1 MHISI
6 ETNPNTIIV
15 SHGGD
20 ITEEVRLPWITTNLW
35 NKLGK
40 LGTVKVFGPL
50 NEYFES
56 LPPPHQDAIFN
67 IYAEAHAV
75 FDRNLS
81 FDENTQLLKPI
92 VAKLIACVDH
102 EAMRHWLFKH
112 GNIAYNSDIRE
123 TYTGEYPE
131 RQTYLKDEYNELV
144 ALAMMFKSL
153 VPIWAMYLAGYS
165 DARGKDYRDSSAFG
179 LVSESLL
186 MDLPAMDRLADYC
199 EALAEKNSKLFTPAI
214 CQSIGSDEIPRMFL
228 AMAAVR
234 RLSVGDIRDPDRTLI
249 KEVYKYLESTTLS
262 FSKGVRDKR
271 STRGEGDEQES
282 VSERYRI
289 SEMVPSMTSTEVE
302 VDLMDL
308 ELMCRRLSEGGAMA
322 LDPERVL
329 QRKERLENDPLF
341 TIVDYHFTLTAIP
354 LKHLVSPMM
363 LVQIN
368 REPLLHAIALAAT
381 VYEAYGPITLCEFLL
396 AGRLERDPES
406 VGEVSGFTLRELPQD
421 LHDQMDALYPY
432 RQIDNAGRP
441 KTSPGATLIHNVV
454 QEINQFDWLDGGAV
468 PTTLRSDIATAL
480 IQYLG

>member
-1 MHISI
+1 
-6 ETNPNTIIV
+6 
-15 SHGGD
+15 
-20 ITEEVRLPWITTNLW
+20 
-35 NKLGK
+35 
-40 LGTVKVFGPL
+40 
-50 NEYFES
+50 
-56 LPPPHQDAIFN
+56 
-67 IYAEAHAV
+67 
-75 FDRNLS
+75 
-81 FDENTQLLKPI
+81 
-92 VAKLIACVDH
+92 
-102 EAMRHWLFKH
+102 
-112 GNIAYNSDIRE
+112 
-123 TYTGEYPE
+123 
-131 RQTYLKDEYNELV
+131 
-144 ALAMMFKSL
+144 
-153 VPIWAMYLAGYS
+153 
-165 DARGKDYRDSSAFG
+165 
-179 LVSESLL
+179 
-186 MDLPAMDRLADYC
+186 
-199 EALAEKNSKLFTPAI
+199 
-214 CQSIGSDEIPRMFL
+214 
-228 AMAAVR
+228 
-234 RLSVGDIRDPDRTLI
+234 
-249 KEVYKYLESTTLS
+249 
-262 FSKGVRDKR
+262 
-271 STRGEGDEQES
+271 
-282 VSERYRI
+282 
-289 SEMVPSMTSTEVE
+289 
-302 VDLMDL
+302 
-308 ELMCRRLSEGGAMA
+308 MA